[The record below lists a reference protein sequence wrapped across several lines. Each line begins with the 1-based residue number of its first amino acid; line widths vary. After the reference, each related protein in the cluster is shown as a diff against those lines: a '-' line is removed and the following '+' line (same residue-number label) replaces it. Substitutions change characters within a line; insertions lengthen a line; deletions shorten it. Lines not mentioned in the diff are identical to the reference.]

1 MNGKPCHLPRRISR
15 LISSA
20 TSAKA
25 GNAVKGDEKLW
36 GILNDKIEMLRGTER
51 LPESIRIA
59 EAALELARR
68 AFPAD
73 HPNYALSLEKL
84 GQLHDQAG
92 DRTAAKPFL
101 VEAHEVWSRS
111 KTPDGR
117 AIFRSARRLGF
128 LCDTLGETDDAIAY
142 YEKAIEAGTQL
153 KDLPYADLGTMLN
166 NIALMYRKTGR
177 QKAAEPYYLHALEI
191 YEKQL
196 GPEHPDVASV
206 LNNLAVFYTNERRF
220 AEAEKT
226 HLRALAIREKFH
238 PPTHPD
244 IAQSKCN
251 LAVVYHSNGDY
262 ARASELYRASIKTW
276 ESATERPPE
285 DYEIV
290 ASNYADLLRSL
301 GKARQA
307 NQLEERARKK
317 RRS

>member
-1 MNGKPCHLPRRISR
+1 M
-15 LISSA
+15 
-20 TSAKA
+20 
-25 GNAVKGDEKLW
+25 KGDEKLW
-36 GILNDKIEMLRGTER
+36 GILNDKLDMLRASNR
-51 LPESIRIA
+51 LPEAIRIA
-59 EAALELARR
+59 ETALDLAQR
-68 AFPAD
+68 AFKPG
-73 HPNYALSLEKL
+73 HSNYTLSLKKL
-84 GQLHDQAG
+84 GQLHAQAG
-92 DRTAAKPFL
+92 DRPAAKPYLVKAHGFL
-101 VEAHEVWSRS
+101 EKAEPV
-111 KTPDGR
+111 DGH
-117 AIFRSARRLGF
+117 ALFRSARRLGF
-128 LCDTLGETDDAIAY
+128 LCDNLGETDAAIGY
-142 YEKAIEAGTQL
+142 YEIAFKTGSKLA
-153 KDLPYADLGTMLN
+153 DLPYSDLGTMLN
-166 NIALMYRKTGR
+166 NVALIYRKTGR

-196 GPEHPDVASV
+196 GPDHPDVASV

-226 HLRALAIREKFH
+226 HLRALSIREKAH

-276 ESATERPPE
+276 EEATEKPPE

-317 RRS
+317 RRL